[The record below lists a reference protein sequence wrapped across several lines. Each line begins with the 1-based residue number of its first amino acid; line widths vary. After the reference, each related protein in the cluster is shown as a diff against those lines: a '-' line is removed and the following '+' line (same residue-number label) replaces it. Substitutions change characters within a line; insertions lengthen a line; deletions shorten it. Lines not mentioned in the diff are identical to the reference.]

1 MPKHEVISN
10 ACAKL
15 QQEVG
20 RVQASREGRAGWD
33 RLEMSQGNWQH
44 PRPSPK
50 QFCPSELLFAVEQ
63 QLIPKKSDTALEYS
77 TCIMNYTILLNPG
90 NDII

>member
-1 MPKHEVISN
+1 MQKHEVISN

-20 RVQASREGRAGWD
+20 RVQVSREWD
-33 RLEMSQGNWQH
+33 RLEMSQWNCQR

-50 QFCPSELLFAVEQ
+50 QFCASELRFAVWN
-63 QLIPKKSDTALEYS
+63 SS
-77 TCIMNYTILLNPG
+77 
-90 NDII
+90 